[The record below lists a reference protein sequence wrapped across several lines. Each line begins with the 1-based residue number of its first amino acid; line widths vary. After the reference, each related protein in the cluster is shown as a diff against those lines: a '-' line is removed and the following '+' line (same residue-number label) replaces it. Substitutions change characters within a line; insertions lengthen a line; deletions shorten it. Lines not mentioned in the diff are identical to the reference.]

1 MSAEESN
8 SFVLRNTSFCKELFD
23 NFGNVTRDVKDAD
36 PGLELYEAYIL
47 MIVFGGIVLMFSYGY
62 VYFRKKFHHDRV
74 ISFTFEHSFCSILNI

>member
-1 MSAEESN
+1 MTAEESN

-47 MIVFGGIVLMFSYGY
+47 MIVLGGIVLMFSYGY

-74 ISFTFEHSFCSILNI
+74 FFFTIELSCCCIFNF